1 MKRLYIKTLIL
12 VVGLLSLSCKDL
24 LDVQPRQAV
33 DAATALLSEEAIV
46 AALSGVYDRLQN
58 LGLYGRDLIALPE
71 ALSDNGRATNK
82 SGRLNAEYLNQP
94 NAHFTRVAN
103 NNTWQLSYYAVNQ
116 INLILDGLTKVNM
129 ATATKDNLEG
139 QVLFL
144 RGLIYHN
151 LARIYAYDPGAVLTQ
166 NNRGSV
172 QLQLKP
178 IFVPEQVE
186 NLSRATIDEVYTQIY
201 ADLNAAISK
210 LGNTGAPFFAS
221 RGAAQ
226 ALLSR
231 VALHRRDYATVVRVA
246 TEALS
251 SGVGQFVNTASYV
264 GAWRSASNPESMFE
278 LQYATAENL
287 GVNESLQT
295 SFTTLLFPGNRAS
308 LGGFGDLVP
317 TANLLAQFEDGDVR
331 RNLYELGSAGRGTAE
346 IECTKFLGRSGQ
358 PNLDNVPVLRVS
370 EAILNRAEAYASAGP
385 QQNEALALAD
395 LNRIRNRAG
404 LPSVTLTGAALLEE
418 VLKQRRVELAFEGDR
433 WFTLKRLGRD
443 IVKAAPAQTLPFIDF
458 RILAPI
464 PVRELQ
470 INANLVQNPGY

>member
-1 MKRLYIKTLIL
+1 M
-12 VVGLLSLSCKDL
+12 SLSCKDL
-24 LDVQPRQAV
+24 LDVQPRQSV

-46 AALSGVYDRLQN
+46 AAMSGVYDRLQN
-58 LGLYGRDLIALPE
+58 LRMYGRDFIALPE

-82 SGRLNAEYLNQP
+82 SGRLNPEYLNQP
-94 NAHFTRVAN
+94 NAHFAN
-103 NNTWQLSYYAVNQ
+103 GAWLLSYYAINQ
-116 INLILDGLTKVNM
+116 INLILDGLGKVNV

-139 QVLFL
+139 QALFL

-151 LARIYAYDPGAVLTQ
+151 LSRVYAYDPGAILTQ
-166 NNRGSV
+166 SNRGSV

-178 IFVPEQVE
+178 IFGSDQVE
-186 NLSRATIDEVYTQIY
+186 NLARSSIDEVYTQIY
-201 ADLNAAISK
+201 ADLNAAIAK
-210 LGNTGAPFFAS
+210 LGNTRTPFFAS

-231 VALHRRDYATVVRVA
+231 VALHRRDYATAVRVA

-264 GAWRSASNPESMFE
+264 GSWRSASNPESMFE
-278 LQYATAENL
+278 LQYAIAENL

-295 SFTTLLFPGNRAS
+295 SFTTLLFSGNRAS

-346 IECTKFLGRSGQ
+346 IECTKFLGRNGQ
-358 PNLDNVPVLRVS
+358 PNLDNVPVLRLS
-370 EAILNRAEAYASAGP
+370 EVILNRAEAYASAGP

-404 LPSVTLTGAALLEE
+404 LASVTLTGSALLEE

-458 RILAPI
+458 RMLAPI

-470 INANLVQNPGY
+470 INPNLVQNPGY